1 MKYKFDDIIDRH
13 GTDCLK
19 YDFGMKRK
27 GRTDLLPMWVAD
39 MDFRLPDEILS
50 ELHKRVDHGIFGY
63 TDPLDD
69 YFDALNHWYSSRY
82 GFTVDPE
89 WVTLGA
95 CLVYGIHISIQ
106 AFTAPGDA
114 VMVMQP
120 VYYPFSEAIRNNGRK
135 LVNCQL
141 CYENGRYSIDY
152 DDLERKFQAEGV
164 KVLVFCSPH
173 NPVGRVWTEE
183 ELTKVADLCLAYHV
197 ILMVDEI
204 HSDFIFPGHSFF
216 SCMKLD
222 EKYRRILAFYSSPG
236 KTFNI
241 AGLQSANII
250 IPDETLRNR
259 YRKANRDAGYS
270 QANVMGQAA
279 LIACYS
285 LGAEWVDELVAY
297 IWENVQY
304 AKAFIAE
311 NLPKAKVVDPDGT
324 YLLWVDFSGYGI
336 SQEELEHRIL
346 DKAKLWLDAGAI
358 FGPETA
364 LFERFNLATPRS
376 VVAEAMGRLK
386 AAFEDLSSE
395 RSSS

>member
-1 MKYKFDDIIDRH
+1 MKYNFDEIVDRR

-27 GRTDLLPMWVAD
+27 GRDDLLPMWVAD
-39 MDFRLPDEILS
+39 MDFRLPEKILA

-69 YFDALNHWYSSRY
+69 YFDALNHWYSTRY

-95 CLVYGIHISIQ
+95 CLVYAIHVSIQ
-106 AFTAPGDA
+106 AFTAPGDS

-120 VYYPFSEAIRNNGRK
+120 VYYPFSEAVRNNGRK

-141 CYENGRYSIDY
+141 RYEDGRYSIDFEA
-152 DDLERKFQAEGV
+152 LERKLREEKV
-164 KVLVFCSPH
+164 KALIFCSPH

-183 ELTKVADLCLAYHV
+183 EVVKVADLCLANDV

-204 HSDFIFPGHSFF
+204 HSDFVFPGHSFF
-216 SCMKLD
+216 SCMRLD
-222 EKYRRILAFYSSPG
+222 EKYRKNLAFYSSPG

-241 AGLQSANII
+241 AGLQSASII
-250 IPDETLRNR
+250 IPDETLRAK
-259 YRKANRDAGYS
+259 YRQANRAAGYS
-270 QANVMGQAA
+270 QANVMGQAG
-279 LIACYS
+279 LIACYN
-285 LGAEWVDELVAY
+285 LGADWVDELVAY
-297 IWENVQY
+297 IYGNVQY

-311 NLPKAKVVDPDGT
+311 NLPRARVVDPEGT

-336 SQEELEHRIL
+336 SSEELEHRIL

-364 LFERFNLATPRS
+364 LFERFNLAAPRS
-376 VVAEAMGRLK
+376 VVEEAMRRLK
-386 AAFEDLSSE
+386 LAFEDIN
-395 RSSS
+395 

>member
-1 MKYKFDDIIDRH
+1 MKYNFDEIVDRR

-27 GRTDLLPMWVAD
+27 GRDDLLPMWVAD
-39 MDFRLPDEILS
+39 MDFRLPEKILA

-69 YFDALNHWYSSRY
+69 YFDALNHWYSTRY

-95 CLVYGIHISIQ
+95 CLVYAIHVSIQ
-106 AFTAPGDA
+106 AFTAPGDG

-120 VYYPFSEAIRNNGRK
+120 VYYPFSEAVRSNGRK

-141 CYENGRYSIDY
+141 RYEDGRYSIDFEA
-152 DDLERKFQAEGV
+152 LERKLREEKV
-164 KVLVFCSPH
+164 KALIFCSPH

-183 ELTKVADLCLAYHV
+183 EVVKVADLCLANDV

-204 HSDFIFPGHSFF
+204 HSDFVFPGHSFF
-216 SCMKLD
+216 SCMRLD
-222 EKYRRILAFYSSPG
+222 EKYRKNLAFYSSPG

-241 AGLQSANII
+241 AGLQSASII
-250 IPDETLRNR
+250 IPDETLRAK
-259 YRKANRDAGYS
+259 YRQANRAAGYS
-270 QANVMGQAA
+270 QANVMGQAG
-279 LIACYS
+279 LIACYN
-285 LGAEWVDELVAY
+285 LGADWVDELVAY
-297 IWENVQY
+297 IYGNVQY

-311 NLPKAKVVDPDGT
+311 NLPRARVVDPEGT

-336 SQEELEHRIL
+336 SSEELEHRIL

-364 LFERFNLATPRS
+364 LFERFNLAAPRS
-376 VVAEAMGRLK
+376 VVEEAMRRLK
-386 AAFEDLSSE
+386 LAFEDIN
-395 RSSS
+395 